1 MENLLLQIGAGGTCA
16 ILILREV
23 RGILAETQ
31 GKRKNGNGANG
42 ASIRRLEAEES
53 SGAKPPEY
61 WQAEMRKAAAEGFS
75 TAALPILTQQSEKLT
90 QQTAILADI
99 RDEQRRLSDEMLKMA
114 ARQPARRGG
123 K

>member
-1 MENLLLQIGAGGTCA
+1 MENLLLQIGAGGTLA
-16 ILILREV
+16 ILALREV

-31 GKRKNGNGANG
+31 AKRKNGNGG
-42 ASIRRLEAEES
+42 SSIRNAGIEET

-90 QQTAILADI
+90 QQTEILADM

-114 ARQPARRGG
+114 ARQTARRGV